1 MSSSLEPSDLPY
13 FFKLPSG
20 WSESAWEFD
29 PIFQSAS
36 LSQEFQ
42 ESPAGS
48 YWESVVGF
56 RIPKISFYNMSVIQ
70 LIAGRRYLILLM
82 DQNQQYLLVGSDR
95 YPMRFTATA
104 KTGAEITDL
113 NHVALKFT
121 GKATFT
127 SLFIENP
134 F

>member
-1 MSSSLEPSDLPY
+1 LPD
-13 FFKLPSG
+13 G
-20 WSESAWEFD
+20 WSDNAWEFD

-36 LSQEFQ
+36 LAQEFLG
-42 ESPAGS
+42 SAAGS
-48 YWESVVGF
+48 YWESVVSF

-70 LIAGRRYLILLM
+70 LIAGRRYSILLM
-82 DQNQQYLLVGSDR
+82 DQNQQYILVGSDR
-95 YPMRFTATA
+95 YPMRFIASA
-104 KTGAEITDL
+104 KTGADITDL
-113 NHVALKFT
+113 NHVELKFT